1 MAGEKELYERKLQE
15 LEITLEEERSLS
27 KAKNILLEA
36 NIKELDDIYIV
47 LNEKLKSLRSKD
59 ERIKSF
65 EAELVRANK
74 LSSLGELAGSIAH
87 EIKNP
92 LISVQGFAKR
102 IGKTKDLDKIENYAK
117 LIDKEAGRLTNVLMK
132 LLDFSRM
139 DEPKKERVEAGEIVD
154 DTVLFM
160 EHHLTRFKNVG
171 VSVERG
177 KKAAYVEIDK
187 IHIQQVLVNLINNA
201 AQAMPQ
207 GGTIRIKSGIKD
219 GYGYIAISD
228 EGEGISEDILD
239 KIFEPFFT
247 TKPKGEG
254 TGLGLS
260 LSKRLIEANNGRI
273 EVTTQKGEGSTFTL
287 LLPLAGQNAIP
298 NSKSKIE

>member
-1 MAGEKELYERKLQE
+1 MVSEKRPQEDKLQE

-27 KAKNILLEA
+27 KARNTLLEA

-47 LNEKLKSLRSKD
+47 LDEKLKSLRSKD
-59 ERIKSF
+59 ERIKGF

-74 LSSLGELAGSIAH
+74 LSALGELASSIAH

-92 LISVQGFAKR
+92 LISIQGFAKR
-102 IGKTKDLDKIENYAK
+102 IAKTKDPDKIENYAR
-117 LIDKEAGRLTNVLMK
+117 LIDKEAERLTNVLVK

-139 DEPKKERVEAGEIVD
+139 DEPKKEGVEVGEIVD

-171 VSVERG
+171 VSVEKDEKPG
-177 KKAAYVEIDK
+177 HVEVDK

-201 AQAMPQ
+201 AQAMPR
-207 GGTIRIKSGIKD
+207 GGTVRIRSGVKS
-219 GYGYIAISD
+219 GYGYIAIAD
-228 EGEGISEDILD
+228 EGEGIDPEIID

-260 LSKRLIEANNGRI
+260 LSKRLIEANNGKI
-273 EVTTQKGEGSTFTL
+273 EVTTHKGEGSTFTL
-287 LLPLAGQNAIP
+287 FLPL
-298 NSKSKIE
+298 IEEIH

>member
-1 MAGEKELYERKLQE
+1 MVSEKRPQEDKLRE

-27 KAKNILLEA
+27 KARNTLLEA

-47 LNEKLKSLRSKD
+47 LDEKLKSLRSKD
-59 ERIKSF
+59 ERIKGF

-74 LSSLGELAGSIAH
+74 LSALGELASSIAH

-92 LISVQGFAKR
+92 LISIQGFAKR
-102 IGKTKDLDKIENYAK
+102 IAKTKDPDKIENYAR
-117 LIDKEAGRLTNVLMK
+117 LIDKEAERLTNVLVK

-139 DEPKKERVEAGEIVD
+139 DEPKKEGVEVGEIVD

-171 VSVERG
+171 VSVEKDEKPG
-177 KKAAYVEIDK
+177 HVEVDK

-201 AQAMPQ
+201 AQAMPR
-207 GGTIRIKSGIKD
+207 GGTVRIRSGVKN
-219 GYGYIAISD
+219 GYGYIAIAD
-228 EGEGISEDILD
+228 EGEGIDPEIID
-239 KIFEPFFT
+239 KIFEPFYT

-260 LSKRLIEANNGRI
+260 LSKRLIEANNGKI
-273 EVTTQKGEGSTFTL
+273 EVTTHKGEGSTFTL
-287 LLPLAGQNAIP
+287 FLPL
-298 NSKSKIE
+298 IEEIH

>member
-1 MAGEKELYERKLQE
+1 MTEKKDLNENKLRE

-27 KAKNILLEA
+27 KARNTLLEA

-59 ERIKSF
+59 ERIKGF

-74 LSSLGELAGSIAH
+74 LSALGELAGSIAH

-92 LISVQGFAKR
+92 LISIQGFAKR
-102 IGKTKDLDKIENYAK
+102 IGKTKDPDKIENYAK
-117 LIDKEAGRLTNVLMK
+117 LIDQEAGRLTNVLMK

-139 DEPKKERVEAGEIVD
+139 DEPKKERVEVGEIVD

-171 VSVERG
+171 VSVERD
-177 KKAAYVEIDK
+177 KKPAYVEIDR

-207 GGTIRIKSGIKD
+207 GGTIHIRSGIKNS
-219 GYGYIAISD
+219 YGYIAITD
-228 EGEGISEDILD
+228 EGEGIAAEILD

-260 LSKRLIEANNGRI
+260 LSKRLVEANNGRI
-273 EVTTQKGEGSTFTL
+273 EVITQKGEGSTFTL
-287 LLPLAGQNAIP
+287 LFSLANPDVMDDQ
-298 NSKSKIE
+298 

>member
-1 MAGEKELYERKLQE
+1 MTKRKDLNKNRLRE

-27 KAKNILLEA
+27 KSRNTLLEA

-47 LNEKLKSLRSKD
+47 LNEKLKSLRAKD
-59 ERIKSF
+59 ERINSF
-65 EAELVRANK
+65 QAELVRANK

-92 LISVQGFAKR
+92 LVSIQGFAKR
-102 IGKTKDLDKIENYAK
+102 IGKTKDPDKIENYAK

-139 DEPKKERVEAGEIVD
+139 DEPKKERIELGEVVD

-160 EHHLTRFKNVG
+160 EHHLTRFKNVAI
-171 VSVERG
+171 SVERD
-177 KKAAYVEIDK
+177 KKPAHAVIDK
-187 IHIQQVLVNLINNA
+187 IHVQQVLVNLINNA
-201 AQAMPQ
+201 AQTMPR
-207 GGTIRIKSGIKD
+207 GGTIHIRSGVKK
-219 GYGYIAISD
+219 GYGYIAITD
-228 EGEGISEDILD
+228 EGEGIAPEILD
-239 KIFEPFFT
+239 RLFEPFFT

-260 LSKRLIEANNGRI
+260 LSKKLVEANNGRI
-273 EVTTQKGEGSTFTL
+273 EVATQKDEGSTFTL
-287 LLPLAGQNAIP
+287 LFPLADQDVTDNQ
-298 NSKSKIE
+298 

>member
-1 MAGEKELYERKLQE
+1 MAGNKGPYENKLRE

-27 KAKNILLEA
+27 KAKNTLLEA

-59 ERIKSF
+59 ERIKGF

-92 LISVQGFAKR
+92 LISIQGFAKR
-102 IGKTKDLDKIENYAK
+102 IAKIKDPDKRENYAK
-117 LIDKEAGRLTNVLMK
+117 IIDKEAGRLTNVLMK

-139 DEPKKERVEAGEIVD
+139 DEPKKERVEVGEIVD

-160 EHHLTRFKNVG
+160 EHHLTRFKNVA
-171 VSVERG
+171 VSVE
-177 KKAAYVEIDK
+177 KTQKQVYVEIDK
-187 IHIQQVLVNLINNA
+187 IHIQQVIINLINNA

-207 GGTIRIKSGIKD
+207 GGTIHIRSGIKNSH
-219 GYGYIAISD
+219 GYIAITD
-228 EGEGISEDILD
+228 EGEGIGAEILD

-273 EVTTQKGEGSTFTL
+273 EVATQKGEGSTFML
-287 LLPLAGQNAIP
+287 LLPLIRLSDTGNL
-298 NSKSKIE
+298 SS

>member
-1 MAGEKELYERKLQE
+1 MDEKKELYENKLRE

-27 KAKNILLEA
+27 KSRNTLLEA
-36 NIKELDDIYIV
+36 NIKELDNIYIV

-59 ERIKSF
+59 ERIKGF

-74 LSSLGELAGSIAH
+74 LSALGELAGSIAH

-92 LISVQGFAKR
+92 LISIQGFAKR
-102 IGKTKDLDKIENYAK
+102 IEKIKDPDKIENYAK
-117 LIDKEAGRLTNVLMK
+117 LIDQEAGRLTNILIK

-139 DEPKKERVEAGEIVD
+139 DEPKKERVEVGEIVD

-171 VSVERG
+171 VTVERD
-177 KKAAYVEIDK
+177 KKPVYVEIDR
-187 IHIQQVLVNLINNA
+187 IHIQQVIVNLINNA
-201 AQAMPQ
+201 AQAMPR
-207 GGTIRIKSGIKD
+207 GGTIHIRSGIEND
-219 GYGYIAISD
+219 HGCIAITD
-228 EGEGISEDILD
+228 EGEGIDADIVD

-260 LSKRLIEANNGRI
+260 LSKRLVATNNGRI
-273 EVTTQKGEGSTFTL
+273 EVATQKGKGSTFTL
-287 LLPLAGQNAIP
+287 LLPLIDPEVTDHQ
-298 NSKSKIE
+298 

>member
-1 MAGEKELYERKLQE
+1 MSEKKDLNENKLRE

-27 KAKNILLEA
+27 KARNTLLEA

-59 ERIKSF
+59 ERIKGF

-92 LISVQGFAKR
+92 LISIQGFAKR
-102 IGKTKDLDKIENYAK
+102 IGKTKDPDKIENYAK

-139 DEPKKERVEAGEIVD
+139 DEPKKERVEVGEIVD

-171 VSVERG
+171 VSVERD
-177 KKAAYVEIDK
+177 KKPAYVEIDK

-207 GGTIRIKSGIKD
+207 GGTIHIRSGVKN
-219 GYGYIAISD
+219 GYGYIAITD
-228 EGEGISEDILD
+228 EGEGIDAEILD

-287 LLPLAGQNAIP
+287 LFPLADRDVTDNQ
-298 NSKSKIE
+298 

>member
-1 MAGEKELYERKLQE
+1 MDEKKELYENKLRE

-27 KAKNILLEA
+27 KSRNTLLEA

-59 ERIKSF
+59 ERIKGF

-74 LSSLGELAGSIAH
+74 LSALGELAGSIAH

-92 LISVQGFAKR
+92 LISIQGFAKR
-102 IGKTKDLDKIENYAK
+102 IEKIKDPDKIENYAK
-117 LIDKEAGRLTNVLMK
+117 LIDQEAGRLTNILIK

-139 DEPKKERVEAGEIVD
+139 DEPKKERVEVGEIVD

-171 VSVERG
+171 VTVERD
-177 KKAAYVEIDK
+177 KKPVYVEIDR
-187 IHIQQVLVNLINNA
+187 IHIQQVIVNLINNA
-201 AQAMPQ
+201 AQAMPR
-207 GGTIRIKSGIKD
+207 GGTIHIRSGIEND
-219 GYGYIAISD
+219 HGCIAITD
-228 EGEGISEDILD
+228 EGEGIDADIVD

-260 LSKRLIEANNGRI
+260 LSKRLVETNNGRI
-273 EVTTQKGEGSTFTL
+273 EVATQKGKGSTFKL
-287 LLPLAGQNAIP
+287 LLPLIDPEVTDHQ
-298 NSKSKIE
+298 

>member
-1 MAGEKELYERKLQE
+1 MVNEKGPQEDRLQE
-15 LEITLEEERSLS
+15 LKITLEEERSLS
-27 KAKNILLEA
+27 KARNTLLEA

-47 LNEKLKSLRSKD
+47 LDEKLKSLRSKD
-59 ERIKSF
+59 ERIKGF

-74 LSSLGELAGSIAH
+74 LSALGELASSIAH

-92 LISVQGFAKR
+92 LISIQGFAKR
-102 IGKTKDLDKIENYAK
+102 IAKTKDPDKIENYAR
-117 LIDKEAGRLTNVLMK
+117 LIDKEAERLTNVLVK

-139 DEPKKERVEAGEIVD
+139 DEPKTEGVEVGEIVD

-171 VSVERG
+171 VSVE
-177 KKAAYVEIDK
+177 KDEKSAHVEVDK

-201 AQAMPQ
+201 AQAMPR
-207 GGTIRIKSGIKD
+207 GGTVRIRSGVKG
-219 GYGYIAISD
+219 GYGYIAITD
-228 EGEGISEDILD
+228 EGEGIDPEITD

-260 LSKRLIEANNGRI
+260 LSKRLIEANKGKI
-273 EVTTQKGEGSTFTL
+273 EVETQKGKGSTFTL
-287 LLPLAGQNAIP
+287 FLPL
-298 NSKSKIE
+298 IEEMH